1 VQTLLDAVQGTPE
14 APLINHLLLR
24 TLPRAH
30 YAVDNTGHFGLAC
43 THYTHFTS
51 PIRRYPDLIVHRL
64 LRDSSAPGGM
74 SAARR
79 ELWSQALP
87 EIATST
93 STSERRADDAERE
106 VENLKK
112 VEFMLDK
119 LGEEYDG
126 VITGVTQFGLFVELD
141 NLFVEGLV
149 HISWLPDYFIFY
161 AERFCLIGQ
170 HTGQTYRLGDRVRV
184 QVDNVSLTRQQID
197 FSLLAT
203 Y

>member
-1 VQTLLDAVQGTPE
+1 VV
-14 APLINHLLLR
+14 
-24 TLPRAH
+24 
-30 YAVDNTGHFGLAC
+30 YAADNTAHFGLAC

-64 LRDSSAPGGM
+64 LRDSAAPGGM

-79 ELWSQALP
+79 EFWLQALP

-93 STSERRADDAERE
+93 STTERLADDAERA
-106 VENLKK
+106 VETLKK

-126 VITGVTQFGLFVELD
+126 VITSVTQFGLFVALA

-149 HISWLPDYFIFY
+149 HISGLPEYWLFSP
-161 AERFCLIGQ
+161 ERFCLVGQ
-170 HTGQTYRLGDRVRV
+170 QTGQSYRLGDRVRV
-184 QVDNVSLTRQQID
+184 RVDNVSLARQQID

>member
-1 VQTLLDAVQGTPE
+1 
-14 APLINHLLLR
+14 
-24 TLPRAH
+24 
-30 YAVDNTGHFGLAC
+30 
-43 THYTHFTS
+43 
-51 PIRRYPDLIVHRL
+51 VHRL
-64 LRDSSAPGGM
+64 LRNSAASGGM

-79 ELWSQALP
+79 EFWATYLP
-87 EIATST
+87 EIAIST
-93 STSERRADDAERE
+93 STSERLADDAERE

-149 HISWLPDYFIFY
+149 HISWLPDDLLFY
-161 AERFCLIGQ
+161 PERFCLVGQ
-170 HTGQTYRLGDRVRV
+170 QTGQTYRLGDRVLVR
-184 QVDNVSLTRQQID
+184 VDNVSLARKQID
-197 FSLLAT
+197 FSLLAK